1 MNFHAIKSLRQ
12 RIAEGSPVLGL
23 WVTLESPSI
32 TEIAVAMGL
41 DWIVIDAEHGHLDW
55 KEIVEHI
62 RAAVRSSTVVLVR
75 ITELNAG
82 AIKRALDIGADGI
95 VVPWVESAE
104 QLRQAVS
111 FARYP
116 LDGVRGIGAE
126 RATAWGQAFVEHTA
140 GANDHVLVVPIIET
154 VRAARQVPAILAVD
168 GVELFFFG
176 PADFSASAGFR
187 GQWEGPGV
195 AEQIVALKDQI
206 IAAGK
211 HCGVMSTS
219 HDDLTQRVAQGFRM
233 LGLGTDAGLLI
244 RSVRESLRVVN
255 RDCRMQADLSACE
268 PVAAAA
274 PLAVPPE
281 SFRPDRRESLTRVGE
296 QPAVELAPGVQFTPL
311 VGKHNQARNL
321 TTGLVTFAP
330 GARLPTHDH
339 EFAESVT
346 VLDGTLTFE
355 VEGRQY
361 RLERLDN
368 VTIPRGVAHSA
379 VNAGRQPVVVCVAL
393 ASDTPARRLIDQF
406 FPRRQM
412 PDAATGVPGK
422 ERVTRTQSAARS
434 AAGPNTE
441 FVDFFNAE
449 LMPGL
454 EMSGGYALFHPG
466 GRLPAHVHD
475 FDESISI
482 ISGHA
487 TCVVE
492 GRRYTMSDRATALQ
506 PRGRVHYFINE
517 SHDTMEM
524 LWVYAGPRPE
534 RIIVAESC
542 ATVEGNPWK

>member
-1 MNFHAIKSLRQ
+1 
-12 RIAEGSPVLGL
+12 
-23 WVTLESPSI
+23 
-32 TEIAVAMGL
+32 
-41 DWIVIDAEHGHLDW
+41 
-55 KEIVEHI
+55 
-62 RAAVRSSTVVLVR
+62 
-75 ITELNAG
+75 ELNAG

-116 LDGVRGIGAE
+116 LDGMRGIGAE

-140 GANDHVLVVPIIET
+140 GANEHVLVVPIIET
-154 VRAARQVPAILAVD
+154 VRAARQLPAMLTVD

-195 AEQIVALKDQI
+195 AEQIVAIKDQI

-211 HCGVMSTS
+211 HCGVMTTS

-244 RSVRESLRVVN
+244 RTVRDSLRVVN

-268 PVAAAA
+268 PLATSA
-274 PLAVPPE
+274 PLATPPE
-281 SFRPDRRESLTRVGE
+281 SFRPDRRESMTRVGE
-296 QPAVELAPGVQFTPL
+296 QPGVELAPGVQFTPL
-311 VGKHNQARNL
+311 VGKHNAARNL

-339 EFAESVT
+339 EFTESVT

-393 ASDTPARRLIDQF
+393 ATDTPARRLIDQF

-412 PDAATGVPGK
+412 PDAATGLPGK
-422 ERVTRTQSAARS
+422 ERITRTKTAART

-449 LMPGL
+449 LMPGI

-466 GRLPAHVHD
+466 GRLPAHLHD

-492 GRRYTMSDRATALQ
+492 GRRHAMSDRATALQ

>member
-1 MNFHAIKSLRQ
+1 LR
-12 RIAEGSPVLGL
+12 RRVAEGTPVIGL
-23 WVTLESPSI
+23 WVTLDAPSV
-32 TEIAVAMGL
+32 TEIAVGLGL
-41 DWIVIDAEHGHLDW
+41 DWVVIDAEHGHLDW
-55 KEIVEHI
+55 QEVVAHI

-126 RATAWGQAFVEHTA
+126 RATAWGQAFVEHTSS
-140 GANDHVLVVPIIET
+140 ANQHVLVVPIIET
-154 VRAARQVPAILAVD
+154 VRAARQVPAMLTVD

-176 PADFSASAGFR
+176 PADFSASAGHR

-195 AEQIVALKDQI
+195 AEQILELKDKI
-206 IAAGK
+206 VAAGK
-211 HCGVMSTS
+211 QCGVMVTS
-219 HDDLTQRVAQGFRM
+219 HDDLAQRVRQGFRM

-255 RDCRMQADLSACE
+255 RDAQMRADLSTGE
-268 PVAAAA
+268 PLASAPSPTSA
-274 PLAVPPE
+274 PLTTPPE
-281 SFRPDRRESLTRVGE
+281 SFRPDRLESMNKVGA
-296 QPAVELAPGVQFTPL
+296 QPRIELAPGVMFDPL
-311 VGKHNQARNL
+311 VGKHNGARNL

-339 EFAESVT
+339 EFTESVT
-346 VLDGTLTFE
+346 VLDGVLTFE

-379 VNAGRQPVVVCVAL
+379 VNAGRQPVVVSVAL

-422 ERVTRTQSAARS
+422 ERVTRTKSAARS

-449 LMPGL
+449 LMPGI

-466 GRLPAHVHD
+466 GRLPAHLHD

-482 ISGHA
+482 ISGQA

-492 GRRYTMSDRATALQ
+492 GRRYAMSDRATALQ

-517 SHDTMEM
+517 SRDTMEM
-524 LWVYAGPRPE
+524 IWVYAGPRPE